1 MLKTFVIGII
11 LGIAAACV
19 ALYFV
24 PAVKQVRENSMIT
37 VTRNGGNSEVFHAN
51 VPLDRI
57 LIGAPRQQSPLPE
70 GLRWPVDSGLAG
82 VRVELF
88 KIRNARDTVVGVA
101 SRIAG
106 NVEGRDVIEWVL
118 HIPARGSAY
127 VTMQP
132 LAVDG
137 VYRIGDLRAGTDEF
151 DGLQGR
157 VTERWVANTSADENS
172 PTGRIELIAV
182 FAGVEGSQ

>member
-1 MLKTFVIGII
+1 MLKTLVIGII
-11 LGIAAACV
+11 FGIAAGAA

-24 PAVKQVRENSMIT
+24 PAVNQVRENSMIA

-51 VPLDRI
+51 VPMDRI
-57 LIGAPRQQSPLPE
+57 LIGAPRQQSPLPA

-88 KIRNARDTVVGVA
+88 KIRNATDTVVGVA

-106 NVEGRDVIEWVL
+106 NIGGRDVIEWVL
-118 HIPARGSAY
+118 HLPARGSAY
-127 VTMQP
+127 VTMQL

-137 VYRIGDLRAGTDEF
+137 VYRVGDLRAGSDEF
-151 DGLQGR
+151 GGLQGR
-157 VTERWVANTSADENS
+157 VTERWVANTSADEDLPS
-172 PTGRIELIAV
+172 GRIELIAV
-182 FAGVEGSQ
+182 FSGVEESQ